1 MTATSFC
8 MALKTEKD
16 AIVRGSMYRALED
29 MCNSSFREDILP
41 CLQSLLEVEKDERAK
56 ALEEAEIERL
66 RKDQEDEI
74 RIIRKS
80 AFKRVRE
87 LIVGK
92 QAANRVADE
101 RKEIEWLQSGA
112 TITDEVVAELRTQE
126 LNPLSVIELDEHGKE
141 VGGLAGR
148 LGIVGI
154 SFLVGA
160 GIIVVKGSIREPLL
174 KEGPGVLIGVALGTG
189 IVAAMIAALFTL
201 IETIESAGKRRL
213 AMVGGVLGITVL
225 ILIILM
231 VVADIMNW

>member
-1 MTATSFC
+1 MPQYKYE
-8 MALKTEKD
+8 ALDSK
-16 AIVRGSMYRALED
+16 
-29 MCNSSFREDILP
+29 
-41 CLQSLLEVEKDERAK
+41 AK
-56 ALEEAEIERL
+56 MIKGVLEAE
-66 RKDQEDEI
+66 D
-74 RIIRKS
+74 
-80 AFKRVRE
+80 A
-87 LIVGK
+87 
-92 QAANRVADE
+92 
-101 RKEIEWLQSGA
+101 
-112 TITDEVVAELRTQE
+112 DEVVAELRTQE